1 MRFGDAKI
9 EKKECHSSK
18 NSVDLRD
25 IDIKKIL
32 VSNEFAYDKIKETE
46 SKYFTWYKMGKKIR
60 PLFITVPQMS
70 RYLNKVKKKKQKKKK
85 KQEQKQTKE
94 NSTYP
99 L

>member
-1 MRFGDAKI
+1 
-9 EKKECHSSK
+9 
-18 NSVDLRD
+18 
-25 IDIKKIL
+25 
-32 VSNEFAYDKIKETE
+32 
-46 SKYFTWYKMGKKIR
+46 MGKKIR

-70 RYLNKVKKKKQKKKK
+70 RYLNKVKTKKQKKKK